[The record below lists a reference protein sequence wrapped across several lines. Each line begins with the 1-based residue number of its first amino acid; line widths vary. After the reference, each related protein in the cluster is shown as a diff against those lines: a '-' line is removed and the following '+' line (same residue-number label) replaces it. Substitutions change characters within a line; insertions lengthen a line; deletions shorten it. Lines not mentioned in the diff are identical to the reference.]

1 MKLWSSK
8 LSFLIIVIFFFAGL
22 HISSDARKLPN
33 MMATEKFQEQFRRQ
47 GFYGERMISEEKTGE
62 KNDQI
67 YGVSV
72 REVPDG
78 SNPLHNK

>member
-1 MKLWSSK
+1 MKLWSSR
-8 LSFLIIVIFFFAGL
+8 LSFILVVIFFFAGL
-22 HISSDARKLPN
+22 HISSDARKLPS
-33 MMATEKFQEQFRRQ
+33 MTAVEEFKEQFRQAR
-47 GFYGERMISEEKTGE
+47 FDGERILSEGNTGK

-78 SNPLHNK
+78 PNPLHNK